1 MQGVEV
7 RKRSAD
13 EVRVRRI
20 CVRYEDG
27 GTVSFVPEAKE
38 EFFTKDDSHRVVG
51 MLRAGS
57 EVLEW
62 GLEFTRKDPE
72 SSPDNAGG
80 SV

>member
-7 RKRSAD
+7 RRRSAD
-13 EVRVRRI
+13 EARVSR
-20 CVRYEDG
+20 VRYEDG
-27 GTVSFVPEAKE
+27 GTVSLVPEAKE
-38 EFFTKDDSHRVVG
+38 EFFTKDDAHRVVG

-62 GLEFTRKDPE
+62 VLEFTRKDPE